1 MIKLQ
6 RLTRTDLIPAMYFC
20 LGIISLF
27 ASRGIVILLAAAC
40 LGTPSFAKAYRDIL
54 RNLST
59 LAGAALVC
67 LMAWSFASSIW
78 APDSWW
84 ALNEVSRA
92 ALVFL
97 LGLVF
102 VAAVSGLN
110 ERQRDVAQRSLCY
123 GTLVFVV
130 LLAIEYASHGAIA
143 RSLMGDK
150 ITPDMQYT
158 NHASAIFSA
167 IIWPIA
173 VILTRRSGRRGIFAL
188 CVLGALFIVWLLPIK
203 ASLVALIFG
212 SIAAGATYVL
222 RTSAARLIAT
232 VIVVSMLVLPWM
244 FVYPPFQQS
253 IEAQR
258 VTMATNLQER
268 LVAWEFVST
277 KTMDAPIIGH
287 GFRASRKIS
296 QEAGQ
301 TSVPEPGKSGL
312 KEIHKLP
319 LHPHNWV
326 LQVWLELGAIGIGF
340 AVLLVVGLFR
350 VIGRYGDHPLF
361 MAAAI
366 GSLVTFFCIAS
377 LSFGFWQKWWLA
389 TGWIALGTMALVA
402 PRSDEND

>member
-1 MIKLQ
+1 
-6 RLTRTDLIPAMYFC
+6 
-20 LGIISLF
+20 
-27 ASRGIVILLAAAC
+27 
-40 LGTPSFAKAYRDIL
+40 
-54 RNLST
+54 
-59 LAGAALVC
+59 
-67 LMAWSFASSIW
+67 
-78 APDSWW
+78 
-84 ALNEVSRA
+84 
-92 ALVFL
+92 
-97 LGLVF
+97 
-102 VAAVSGLN
+102 
-110 ERQRDVAQRSLCY
+110 
-123 GTLVFVV
+123 
-130 LLAIEYASHGAIA
+130 A

-188 CVLGALFIVWLLPIK
+188 CVLGALFIVWLLPMK

-326 LQVWLELGAIGIGF
+326 L
-340 AVLLVVGLFR
+340 
-350 VIGRYGDHPLF
+350 
-361 MAAAI
+361 
-366 GSLVTFFCIAS
+366 
-377 LSFGFWQKWWLA
+377 
-389 TGWIALGTMALVA
+389 
-402 PRSDEND
+402 